1 MKITRLSHAMA
12 VAALVATAATA
23 PAFAESSN
31 SQTFEG
37 WANETATANNGRI
50 SRDVYMN
57 EMGRRWDADTRH
69 TGTRDA
75 YMGDLGTRWERA
87 DTEKRGLTPVEISRM
102 TGKVDSST
110 AGVPKTGSGVQP
122 GNMGPSSSKG
132 Q

>member
-1 MKITRLSHAMA
+1 MKITRLSQALA
-12 VAALVATAATA
+12 CAALVAAAATA
-23 PAFAESSN
+23 PAFAESTN

-69 TGTRDA
+69 AGTRDA
-75 YMGDLGTRWERA
+75 YMGDLDTRWERA
-87 DTEKRGLTPVEISRM
+87 DHDRRGLTPVEISRM
-102 TGKVDSST
+102 TGKVDSNTS
-110 AGVPKTGSGVQP
+110 GIPKTGSGVQP
-122 GNMGPSSSKG
+122 GNMGPSNSKG